1 MQTLITKIIQTLI
14 IITRLQNQ
22 KKKKS
27 DKKKIQRTLQI
38 TGKFN
43 NDISHET
50 FNKWYEFEAALW
62 AQDTVIHETHQRR
75 NELETYIYAT
85 RDKLNNSHKDYA
97 SKSERDTLTKKL
109 EENGEWLYNEG
120 EEATKSSYVDR
131 LKALHA
137 LSDVIDERYREG
149 TTRPKHIEQ
158 LKKINW

>member
-1 MQTLITKIIQTLI
+1 VT
-14 IITRLQNQ
+14 
-22 KKKKS
+22 
-27 DKKKIQRTLQI
+27 KKKIQRALQI